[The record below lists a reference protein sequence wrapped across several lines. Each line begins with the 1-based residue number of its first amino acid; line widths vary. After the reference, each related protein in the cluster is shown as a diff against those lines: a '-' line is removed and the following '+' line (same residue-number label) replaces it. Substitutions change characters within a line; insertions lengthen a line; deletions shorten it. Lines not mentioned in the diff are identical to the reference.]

1 MGFLPTN
8 VDLIDWQ
15 VFQKTTTYLSPH
27 QQLFITKHC
36 AGISAT
42 GRNMLQREQRDSNEC
57 PRCGSPDKHCE
68 HVIQC
73 DHPDATS
80 TFMTVF
86 ADLGLRLQK
95 MTSPTIEAAIT
106 DAVLAYRDG
115 TKIDLDD
122 YDDTNV
128 TEALRQQIHLGL
140 FPFLCGFLSKTWAVE
155 QQWYLDNIESS
166 RCCKKWA
173 AQLSVKLIEIIHN
186 MWKNRNETLHGKSN
200 AIHD

>member
-42 GRNMLQREQRDSNEC
+42 GRNMLQREQRDSDEC
-57 PRCGSPDKHCE
+57 PRCGAPDKYCE

-73 DHPDATS
+73 DHPNATS
-80 TFMTVF
+80 TFMTAF
-86 ADLGLRLQK
+86 AELGLWLQK
-95 MTSPTIEAAIT
+95 TTSSTIEAAIT

-115 TKIDLDD
+115 T
-122 YDDTNV
+122 
-128 TEALRQQIHLGL
+128 
-140 FPFLCGFLSKTWAVE
+140 
-155 QQWYLDNIESS
+155 
-166 RCCKKWA
+166 
-173 AQLSVKLIEIIHN
+173 
-186 MWKNRNETLHGKSN
+186 
-200 AIHD
+200 